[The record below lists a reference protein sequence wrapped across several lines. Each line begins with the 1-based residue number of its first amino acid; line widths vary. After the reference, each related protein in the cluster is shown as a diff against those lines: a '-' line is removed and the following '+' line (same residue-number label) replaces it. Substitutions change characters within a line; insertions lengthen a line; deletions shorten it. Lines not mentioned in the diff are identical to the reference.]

1 MKNVYLYVNLFKTG
15 AFVVT
20 RDRPGAAREGLGVT
34 LPPRVSE
41 VPRANTSPQENTHT
55 PRHHHH
61 HQRSLFTYQRP
72 RVHTPTHTHLARP
85 EKAQSLS
92 PARRRTAH
100 TCFPRVK
107 SAASPVTDGGGLQ
120 HCVLVASASAPN
132 ASACWA
138 SSDCLSPWTPYPPLL
153 HSTPTPH
160 SLSLISPSHFT
171 RTAPQRHSTSRMRQ
185 D

>member
-1 MKNVYLYVNLFKTG
+1 M
-15 AFVVT
+15 VVT
-20 RDRPGAAREGLGVT
+20 AR
-34 LPPRVSE
+34 

-61 HQRSLFTYQRP
+61 HYQRSLFTYQRP

-138 SSDCLSPWTPYPPLL
+138 SSDCHPGLHTHPYFTPPL
-153 HSTPTPH
+153 PH
-160 SLSLISPSHFT
+160 ILSLLFLHLTSHAQRRSDT
-171 RTAPQRHSTSRMRQ
+171 SLHACVRTNLESSAFVVPA
-185 D
+185 